1 MIKALLGV
9 EAIRCAPPYEQVA
22 CMSPLR
28 REGADAGW
36 VVRANG
42 PGGAGI

>member
-9 EAIRCAPPYEQVA
+9 GAIRCGPQYEQVA

-36 VVRANG
+36 VVRASG
-42 PGGAGI
+42 TGGAGI